1 MKAGRNGPNI
11 SHLMFADDLLLFG
24 QATHNTMNSIMSTLT
39 KFCQMS
45 GQQVNHTKTSI
56 FYSKNVSRPIRDDLN
71 ALSGFTEASSLG
83 NYLGVPALGRKPR
96 SNDFYYLIDK
106 VKNRL
111 AGWKAK
117 QLSMAG
123 RITLAKS
130 VIQAIPIYPM
140 MSMQIPRS
148 CLDDI
153 EKIQR
158 SFIWGETEN
167 VKRVHTIGWNTMIL
181 PKYLGGLGIRNLRIM
196 NDACLMKLGW
206 NLRTKKESLWTQVL
220 WGKYGRD
227 GNATTELVVKHTDS
241 NLWKTIADLWPR
253 LIEHEYWA
261 VGNGS
266 SINFWTDK
274 WLDDNT
280 RIGDLVSVIPEEAR
294 GWKVSDVVT
303 NEGEWNFDLI
313 STTTPGEVI
322 NKLRSV
328 VPPSHDNELDV
339 QLWPGNRMGVFTV
352 AEAYRRLAGFH
363 MQQEARQWKQVW
375 RIEATERVRV
385 FIWQI
390 MHDKLLTN
398 WRLAK
403 WNLCRPYCSYCG
415 RLEETTLHV
424 LRDCPLAN
432 IIWQHLVDFQ
442 HRGRFFLASFDQWIA
457 MNIYNDIGQAT
468 NVKWITVW
476 ATCCFWIW
484 KWRNY
489 RVHETNFKEIWQ
501 PWCFILN
508 QVHSYKITQQ
518 RYFHMEELTKT
529 EIHISWKPPQCDW
542 ILLNTDGA
550 AKKETGMTGCG
561 GLLRD
566 SNGRWVVGFAKNL
579 GNTNAYMA
587 ELWGLYE
594 GLILANN
601 MGVHQLEVQ
610 LDSSIVVDSIQHG
623 RIGSAK
629 AWSIIKRIK
638 QLLDLNW

>member
-1 MKAGRNGPNI
+1 MDESPNVQRYMLVRFTEKSVIWRKTLLIGNIIPLVILNNGRERFWPESGEFKEDNKLEILINSSIDYKAMTKIMVNRLKVVVGNIISPFQNGFVPGRNIHENIVIAHEMLHSMAKMRGNKGFFVIKVDLAKAYDRIDWRFIENVLNEMSLLYNMIRFIMECVTSVKTNVMWNGSRANYFKPRRGIRQGDPMSLYLFVLCMDKLSHLVTEEVDKGLWIPMKAGRNGPII

-24 QATHNTMNSIMSTLT
+24 QATHNTMNSVMNTLT

-71 ALSGFTEASSLG
+71 ALSSFTEASSLG

-130 VIQAIPIYPM
+130 VIQAILIYPM
-140 MSMQIPRS
+140 MSMQVPRS

-153 EKIQR
+153 EKIQC
-158 SFIWGETEN
+158 SFIWGDTEN
-167 VKRVHTIGWNTMIL
+167 VKKLHTIGRNTMIL
-181 PKYLGGLGIRNLRIM
+181 PKYLGGLDIRNLRIM

-220 WGKYGRD
+220 WGKYVRD
-227 GNATTELVVKHTDS
+227 GNATTELVVKLTDS
-241 NLWKTIADLWPR
+241 NLWKTIADLWPI

-313 STTTPGEVI
+313 STTTPGDVI

-328 VPPSHDNELDV
+328 VPPGL
-339 QLWPGNRMGVFTV
+339 P
-352 AEAYRRLAGFH
+352 
-363 MQQEARQWKQVW
+363 
-375 RIEATERVRV
+375 
-385 FIWQI
+385 I
-390 MHDKLLTN
+390 MIM
-398 WRLAK
+398 
-403 WNLCRPYCSYCG
+403 S
-415 RLEETTLHV
+415 
-424 LRDCPLAN
+424 
-432 IIWQHLVDFQ
+432 
-442 HRGRFFLASFDQWIA
+442 
-457 MNIYNDIGQAT
+457 
-468 NVKWITVW
+468 
-476 ATCCFWIW
+476 
-484 KWRNY
+484 
-489 RVHETNFKEIWQ
+489 
-501 PWCFILN
+501 
-508 QVHSYKITQQ
+508 
-518 RYFHMEELTKT
+518 
-529 EIHISWKPPQCDW
+529 
-542 ILLNTDGA
+542 
-550 AKKETGMTGCG
+550 
-561 GLLRD
+561 
-566 SNGRWVVGFAKNL
+566 
-579 GNTNAYMA
+579 
-587 ELWGLYE
+587 
-594 GLILANN
+594 
-601 MGVHQLEVQ
+601 
-610 LDSSIVVDSIQHG
+610 
-623 RIGSAK
+623 
-629 AWSIIKRIK
+629 
-638 QLLDLNW
+638 